1 MPFSGAVRPITM
13 SDLATVSN
21 HMASVLPA
29 VGTDRFAPLLL
40 DLLRAWAQIDEA
52 CIVLYPG
59 TAAPVI
65 AYREQPL
72 PGDRPNLDSF
82 IGGTFLLDPYYATA
96 AREQRFGF
104 FALHELAPKGFRS
117 SEYYRTYYRF
127 SGIIDECGYLT
138 PLADGGFANLSLAR
152 TGSSSAFDRNCIRR
166 FREVAPLVQTL
177 MQQQWQSLPV
187 TAPAGST
194 SLRTQLEA
202 ALMHFGASVLTAREQ
217 QTVQAIL
224 HGHTGKAIAA
234 ELGISVETVKLHRKN
249 AYRKISVRNQTE
261 LFYTFIQALKH
272 CSDSHVEGDPLAR
285 LNPTRS

>member
-1 MPFSGAVRPITM
+1 MPVFGFTRPQNMT
-13 SDLATVSN
+13 DLATVSN
-21 HMASVLPA
+21 HMANVLPA
-29 VGTDRFAPLLL
+29 AGTERFAPLLL
-40 DLLRAWAQIDEA
+40 DLLRAWAPIDEA
-52 CIVLYPG
+52 CIVIYPG

-82 IGGTFLLDPYYATA
+82 IGGTFLLDPYYAA
-96 AREQRFGF
+96 ARERRFGF
-104 FALHELAPKGFRS
+104 FGLHELAPKGFRS

-127 SGIIDECGYLT
+127 SGITDECGYLA

-152 TGSSSAFDRNCIRR
+152 TGESSVFERTSLKRLRDMT
-166 FREVAPLVQTL
+166 PLVQTL
-177 MQQQWQSLPV
+177 MQQHWQTLPEA
-187 TAPAGST
+187 APSGST

-202 ALMHFGASVLTAREQ
+202 ALAHFGASVLTAREQ

-249 AYRKISVRNQTE
+249 AYRKIRVRNQSE
-261 LFYTFIQALKH
+261 LFYTFIRALKH

>member
-1 MPFSGAVRPITM
+1 MPIYRAMRPKNM
-13 SDLATVSN
+13 SDLATISD
-21 HMASVLPA
+21 HIARVLPEA
-29 VGTDRFAPLLL
+29 GTQRFAPLLL
-40 DLLRAWAQIDEA
+40 ELLRAWMPIDEA
-52 CIVLYPG
+52 CIVIYPG

-82 IGGTFLLDPYYATA
+82 IGGTFLLDPYYAA
-96 AREQRFGF
+96 ASRERRFGF
-104 FALHELAPKGFRS
+104 FPLHELAPRGFRS

-138 PLADGGFANLSLAR
+138 PLTDGGFANLSLAR
-152 TGSSSAFDRNCIRR
+152 TGDSNVFERTSLKQLRDMT
-166 FREVAPLVQTL
+166 PLVQTL
-177 MQQQWQSLPV
+177 MQQHWQALP
-187 TAPAGST
+187 AAEENSST

-202 ALMHFGASVLTAREQ
+202 ALTHFGASVLTAREQ

-234 ELGISVETVKLHRKN
+234 DLGISVETVKLHRKN
-249 AYRKISVRNQTE
+249 AYRKIGVRNQSE
-261 LFYTFIQALKH
+261 LFYTVIQALKH
-272 CSDSHVEGDPLAR
+272 CSDNQVDGDPLAR